1 MNKAYILRAYLFDGT
16 LIHERRFAALPIR
29 IGRNALNDF
38 SINQMLVS
46 GFHAMLEPAD
56 SKIMVRDLG
65 SKNGV
70 LIRHMKTGGAVRVE
84 THAAVDLAALGYEFF
99 LGPQVQVRVQVVA
112 AEAEEERPPT
122 ASDGVVLGNAQ
133 MLKAPG
139 FEPSPLPPHRVPL
152 APPGHRPT
160 LEPPAVPEGAPPYPI
175 PAPRSSY
182 EPPPLGPMGSPAG
195 GPSLPPV
202 SRMASARGSE
212 RSVPLAT
219 AHFGSLALETLAL
232 QGLHELAAALVP
244 DKTLQTSG
252 DLARFITKL
261 HDAIEVFCR
270 CFIPLREGYAQFV
283 SSLDLQRA
291 ANMRSTNRSRAY
303 QAVEAARDPEQ
314 LTKGLLDWT
323 DRSLDGHQAVENIYA
338 DLMIHQVALLDGVM
352 QGVRALLDELSPAAV
367 EENVGHKFGISNRY
381 KELWQAYCD
390 RYEDL
395 AQEQQA
401 FARIFGHEFTE
412 AYREYRSKKQMNDLG

>member
-16 LIHERRFAALPIR
+16 LIHERRYAALPIR

-38 SINQMLVS
+38 QITQMLVS
-46 GFHAMLEPAD
+46 GFHAMIEPAD
-56 SKIMVRDLG
+56 SKLLVRDLG

-84 THAAVDLAALGYEFF
+84 AHAAVDLAALGFEFF
-99 LGPQVQVRVQVVA
+99 LGPQVQVRVQVVPGGGQ
-112 AEAEEERPPT
+112 ESERPP
-122 ASDGVVLGNAQ
+122 APSDGVVLGNPQ

-139 FEPSPLPPHRVPL
+139 FEPSALPPHRVPP
-152 APPGHRPT
+152 AIPPRPT
-160 LEPPAVPEGAPPYPI
+160 LEPPPPEAAPPYP
-175 PAPRSSY
+175 PPRNTY
-182 EPPPLGPMGSPAG
+182 EPPPLGPAG
-195 GPSLPPV
+195 GYPSGLPLPPG
-202 SRMASARGSE
+202 SRMASARGE
-212 RSVPLAT
+212 RNVPLGT
-219 AHFGSLALETLAL
+219 GHFGSLALETLAL
-232 QGLHELAAALVP
+232 QGLHELAASLVP
-244 DKTLQTSG
+244 DRSLQTSG

-270 CFIPLREGYAQFV
+270 SFIPLREGYSQFV

-291 ANMRSTNRSRAY
+291 ANLRSTNRSRAY
-303 QAVEAARDPEQ
+303 QTVEAARDPEQ
-314 LTKGLLDWT
+314 LVKGLLDWT

-352 QGVRALLDELSPAAV
+352 QGVRALLDELSPAAI
-367 EENVGHKFGISNRY
+367 EDGVGHKFGISNRY

-401 FARIFGHEFTE
+401 FARIFGQEFTQ
-412 AYREYRSKKQMNDLG
+412 AYREYRNRKQNDPG

>member
-56 SKIMVRDLG
+56 TKVLVRDLG

-84 THAAVDLAALGYEFF
+84 THAAVDLAALGFEFF

-112 AEAEEERPPT
+112 GDAEEQRPPT

-152 APPGHRPT
+152 AAPAHRPT
-160 LEPPAVPEGAPPYPI
+160 IEPPAVPEGGPGYPI
-175 PAPRSSY
+175 PAPRGSY
-182 EPPPLGPMGSPAG
+182 EPPPLGPAG
-195 GPSLPPV
+195 GRASGPSLPPE
-202 SRMASARGSE
+202 SRMTSARGE

-219 AHFGSLALETLAL
+219 GHFGSLALETLAL
-232 QGLHELAAALVP
+232 QGLHELAASLVP

-261 HDAIEVFCR
+261 HDSIEVFCR

-291 ANMRSTNRSRAY
+291 ANLRSSNRSRAY
-303 QAVEAARDPEQ
+303 QTVEAARDPEQ
-314 LTKGLLDWT
+314 LAKGLLDWT

-390 RYEDL
+390 LYEDL

-412 AYREYRSKKQMNDLG
+412 AYREYRSKKQLNDLG

>member
-46 GFHAMLEPAD
+46 GFHAMIEPAD
-56 SKIMVRDLG
+56 TKLLVRDLG

-84 THAAVDLAALGYEFF
+84 AHAAVDLAALGFEFF

-112 AEAEEERPPT
+112 GDSEAQRPPT
-122 ASDGVVLGNAQ
+122 ASDGVVLGNPQ
-133 MLKAPG
+133 MLKSPG
-139 FEPSPLPPHRVPL
+139 FEPSALPPHRVPVG
-152 APPGHRPT
+152 ASPYRPT
-160 LEPPAVPEGAPPYPI
+160 LEPPAGPDGPP
-175 PAPRSSY
+175 PAHPLPRASY
-182 EPPPLGPMGSPAG
+182 EPPPLGPAGAYGG
-195 GPSLPPV
+195 GPSPPPP
-202 SRMASARGSE
+202 SRMTSARGES
-212 RSVPLAT
+212 SVPLAT
-219 AHFGSLALETLAL
+219 GHFGSLALETLAL
-232 QGLHELAAALVP
+232 QGLHELAASLVP

-261 HDAIEVFCR
+261 HDALEVFCR
-270 CFIPLREGYAQFV
+270 CFIPLREGYSQFV

-303 QAVEAARDPEQ
+303 QTVETARDPEQ
-314 LTKGLLDWT
+314 LVKGLLDWT

-352 QGVRALLDELSPAAV
+352 QGVRALLDELSPAAI
-367 EENVGHKFGISNRY
+367 EETVGHKFGISNRY

-412 AYREYRSKKQMNDLG
+412 AYREYRSKKLLNDLG